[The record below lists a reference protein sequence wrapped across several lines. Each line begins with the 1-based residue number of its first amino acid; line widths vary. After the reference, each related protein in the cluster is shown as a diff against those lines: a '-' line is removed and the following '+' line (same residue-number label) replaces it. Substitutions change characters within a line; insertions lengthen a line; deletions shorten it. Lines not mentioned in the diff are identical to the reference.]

1 MRWGFLFHFIAG
13 FFFKQTFRV
22 LLCILNEY
30 CVNEP
35 VAADLNVQRTTCWT
49 RWTPLLVRE
58 SLSSLPAATRGWFH
72 YHIQLLLSF
81 KLNNVSP
88 CSAFL
93 RGQVSSR
100 KLNSLLCSSSSPCVS
115 FPFSLSAR
123 LSDVR
128 CLLLVSGHRAVW
140 NHRKAAGEWQY
151 DWSFI
156 LGEFLIINTPLVHQG
171 SRIDEQ
177 RCDSLLLWRFVFSL
191 TIWEFIYG
199 FDPAYVCVF
208 VLWVTFC
215 TNTMTLVSQNRSND
229 RPSSSEVTLCLC

>member
-1 MRWGFLFHFIAG
+1 M
-13 FFFKQTFRV
+13 FKA

-30 CVNEP
+30 CMNEP

-49 RWTPLLVRE
+49 GWTPLPVRE

-72 YHIQLLLSF
+72 YHIQLPLSF
-81 KLNNVSP
+81 KLNNVFP

-100 KLNSLLCSSSSPCVS
+100 KLNSLSCSSSSPCVS
-115 FPFSLSAR
+115 FPFSLSAC

-177 RCDSLLLWRFVFSL
+177 RCEFPPPLKVSLQSESLYTGLIPHMCVCFCVVSDLLYEHHDISF
-191 TIWEFIYG
+191 
-199 FDPAYVCVF
+199 PK
-208 VLWVTFC
+208 
-215 TNTMTLVSQNRSND
+215 QQ
-229 RPSSSEVTLCLC
+229 

>member
-177 RCDSLLLWRFVFSL
+177 RC
-191 TIWEFIYG
+191 EFPPPLKVRLQSDNLRVYIRVWSRIC
-199 FDPAYVCVF
+199 VC
-208 VLWVTFC
+208 FC
-215 TNTMTLVSQNRSND
+215 VVSDILYEHHDISFPKQK
-229 RPSSSEVTLCLC
+229 